1 MDNLQL
7 WLPILGAAFFGAVVG
22 WMAHHVLQRAE
33 VLSVQWLAS
42 MIGVIGGGAVTAL
55 FDKGSLLFGAYCIGL
70 GISFFARVI
79 LHPIGKVLSKEM
91 ETEEERE
98 KERQEIRRQ
107 QRLRTEGQQDEQRK

>member
-79 LHPIGKVLSKEM
+79 LHPIGVVLSEEMKTEKEK
-91 ETEEERE
+91 E
-98 KERQEIRRQ
+98 KERNEARRQ
-107 QRLRTEGQQDEQRK
+107 QRLRTEGQQDGQLK